1 MNPLK
6 ESIRFYARHIEALLL
21 LSGVILLP
29 FLLVHNVTINYVSFL
44 AALAGAPVVSSFYN
58 LFLMLVFLTV
68 VQIVFVQYVKSQ
80 LEGEERPLRHAFRT
94 FFENGFSVFLFGIV
108 YALAVCLG
116 MVLFVVPGVV
126 LLILFCLTPFLVV
139 LKKRSPWKC
148 MRSAFELAK
157 RHFVPLLGLILLA
170 STVQWLISMAG
181 FASVIYITTS
191 FGAVWFTQLLLN
203 VIVFPLIT
211 VIFTMYTHQ
220 WISEPSEEK
229 GLEPVE
235 G

>member
-108 YALAVCLG
+108 YALA
-116 MVLFVVPGVV
+116 GV
-126 LLILFCLTPFLVV
+126 
-139 LKKRSPWKC
+139 S
-148 MRSAFELAK
+148 
-157 RHFVPLLGLILLA
+157 GD
-170 STVQWLISMAG
+170 
-181 FASVIYITTS
+181 
-191 FGAVWFTQLLLN
+191 GAVCRAGGGSLDPVLPYAVSGRAEKEIPLEMHAFLL
-203 VIVFPLIT
+203 
-211 VIFTMYTHQ
+211 
-220 WISEPSEEK
+220 
-229 GLEPVE
+229 
-235 G
+235 

>member
-1 MNPLK
+1 
-6 ESIRFYARHIEALLL
+6 
-21 LSGVILLP
+21 
-29 FLLVHNVTINYVSFL
+29 
-44 AALAGAPVVSSFYN
+44 
-58 LFLMLVFLTV
+58 
-68 VQIVFVQYVKSQ
+68 
-80 LEGEERPLRHAFRT
+80 
-94 FFENGFSVFLFGIV
+94 
-108 YALAVCLG
+108 
-116 MVLFVVPGVV
+116 
-126 LLILFCLTPFLVV
+126 
-139 LKKRSPWKC
+139 
-148 MRSAFELAK
+148 MRSSFELAK

-170 STVQWLISMAG
+170 SAVQWLISMAG

-220 WISEPSEEK
+220 WISEPSEVK